1 MQPGNLCIPVPL
13 GHLVRYVLAHRWLK
27 EDLGRNVMTRAISL
41 REVTKIYPRNVVA
54 VDRLSLDI
62 DPGEFVVLLGPSG
75 CGKSTVLRMI
85 AGLEDVT
92 SGALYLDGE
101 YANLTPP
108 GERELAMVFQHYAL
122 YPNMTSRQNIGFPL
136 RIESPHEDTRPRV
149 DEAARMLGIE
159 ELLDR
164 YPAQL
169 SGGERQRVAMGR
181 AIVRRPKAFLLDEPL
196 SNLDAKLRNRLRAE
210 IATLTRHLGVT
221 TVYVT
226 HDQAEAM
233 SLGERVAVM
242 RDGVLLQTGTARDV
256 YRLPNNL
263 FVAAFVG
270 TPRINLLRATVH
282 APLGGRLSIDFGKQR
297 MELPEPLS
305 PDHQLLRIQMGREIS
320 VGLRSEAAR
329 IASPQEMRASEA
341 LVNGVVQHIE
351 FQGHESLVHV
361 STGAHPADV
370 DGLEAPRPP
379 TRRSRRNGRNGS
391 GGRLG
396 RLLNW
401 GWSDRAAE
409 NGQGGSTV
417 STLERPSSPQL
428 PPPAPA
434 PGRISDGLVLR
445 APTDLQL
452 RLGER
457 VPLLLDLDQLYVF
470 DSDGERICP
479 APSHTPTLHG

>member
-1 MQPGNLCIPVPL
+1 
-13 GHLVRYVLAHRWLK
+13 
-27 EDLGRNVMTRAISL
+27 MTRAISL

-85 AGLEDVT
+85 AGLEDIT
-92 SGALYLDGE
+92 SGELLLDGE
-101 YANLTPP
+101 SANLKPP

-136 RIESPHEDTRPRV
+136 RIEAPHENSQPRV
-149 DEAARMLGIE
+149 DEAARLLGIE

-233 SLGERVAVM
+233 SLGDRVAVM
-242 RDGVLLQTGTARDV
+242 RDGVIQQTGTARDV
-256 YRLPNNL
+256 YRLPDNL

-270 TPRINLLRATVH
+270 TPRINLLKATVH
-282 APLGGRLSIDFGKQR
+282 APLGGRMSIDFGKQR

-305 PDHQLLRIQMGREIS
+305 ADHQLLRIQMGRQIT

-329 IASPQEMRASEA
+329 IASPEEMRPSEA
-341 LVNGVVQHIE
+341 LVNGVVQHVE
-351 FQGHESLVHV
+351 YQGHESLVHV
-361 STGAHPADV
+361 STGAQPAGV
-370 DGLEAPRPP
+370 DGLEAARPP
-379 TRRSRRNGRNGS
+379 AARRSRLRRGGRDGKRNGS
-391 GGRLG
+391 VPGRLG
-396 RLLNW
+396 RLLN
-401 GWSDRAAE
+401 RAADRS
-409 NGQGGSTV
+409 GSGDASPV
-417 STLERPSSPQL
+417 STLERASPQL
-428 PPPAPA
+428 PPPSQA
-434 PGRISDGLVLR
+434 PGRITDGLVLR

-457 VPLLLDLDQLYVF
+457 VPLLLDLAQLYVF
-470 DSDGERICP
+470 DSEGERICP
-479 APSHTPTLHG
+479 APAHLPTLEH